1 MKLCLARAGRR
12 LLARG
17 ARSLSTRPLSTA
29 IAEPSDLHDVPAN
42 GQHLHDPWAPPELAA
57 RSNAVDLLS
66 ISSSHWD
73 ESWDEAAIRAATK
86 AHCGATWTP
95 SAVLD
100 DLPILVKG
108 EGVHLYS
115 ADGRK
120 FLDWTSQAVCT
131 NLGYDVPPA
140 VVDAVN
146 KQLTE
151 LPHAYSGMA
160 IVEARARLASLLS
173 EMLPGPLTGVLFP
186 SSGSEAN
193 EAAIRIARRYTGKH
207 KILTQ
212 YRSYHGGSGASL
224 AATGDF
230 RRWYAEAS
238 STGFIKAI
246 NPTPMMFSWAEAAD
260 ASPDEAAHR
269 ALAALEEQILLE
281 GPETIAAVLLE
292 SIVGS
297 GGAFLAPAEYM
308 RGVRALCDKYG
319 ILYIADEVMV
329 GFGRTGHLWGFQ
341 HYEGLVPDIVTSAKG
356 LSAAYM
362 PLSMVAMSAELHE
375 HFRTT
380 SVGWGSTYHAHPVAL
395 ACAYECVKHL
405 LKHDLVG
412 NAARLEPVMREC
424 TDDLVASHPSVRQGR
439 VTGLFGCLDLQG
451 VDGRYMQPLAG
462 PPSPA
467 TQPFKRALMAE
478 GIYGLVRPPLLHSAP
493 PLVIDEPTLRDGFAR
508 IDRALHVLDAELG
521 F

>member
-1 MKLCLARAGRR
+1 MSARRVPAFATRVLTAARARR
-12 LLARG
+12 
-17 ARSLSTRPLSTA
+17 TLSTA
-29 IAEPSDLHDVPAN
+29 IVDPTDYEPAAGHT
-42 GQHLHDPWAPPELAA
+42 HDPWAPPELKA
-57 RSNAVDLLS
+57 RSNDVDLKAVS
-66 ISSSHWD
+66 AAHWED
-73 ESWDEAAIRAATK
+73 KWGAAKIRAASA
-86 AHCGATWTP
+86 AHVGATWTP
-95 SAVLD
+95 SNVLD
-100 DLPILVKG
+100 DVPILVKG
-108 EGVHLYS
+108 EGVFLHA

-120 FLDWTSQAVCT
+120 FIDWTSQAVCT

-140 VVDAVN
+140 VIEAVTR
-146 KQLTE
+146 QLTE
-151 LPHAYSGMA
+151 LPHVYSGLGM
-160 IVEARARLASLLS
+160 VEPRARLAALLA
-173 EMLPGPLTGVLFP
+173 ELLPAPLTGLIFP

-193 EAAIRIARRYTGKH
+193 EAAIRIARRFTGKH

-230 RRWYAEAS
+230 RRWYAEAGNS
-238 STGFIKAI
+238 GFIKAI
-246 NPTPMMFSWAEAAD
+246 NPTPLMFSWSEAGDAAETD
-260 ASPDEAAHR
+260 GAHR

-281 GPETIAAVLLE
+281 GPQTIAAVLLE

-297 GGAFLAPAEYM
+297 GGTFIAPEAYM

-329 GFGRTGHLWGFQ
+329 GFGRTGKMWGFQ

-356 LSAAYM
+356 LTAAYL

-375 HFRTT
+375 FFRTRP
-380 SVGWGSTYHAHPVAL
+380 VGWGSTYQAHPVAL

-424 TDDLVASHPSVRQGR
+424 TDHLVASHPSVRQGR
-439 VTGLFGCLDLQG
+439 VKGLFGCLDLQG
-451 VDGRYMQPLAG
+451 VDGKYMQPLSG
-462 PPSPA
+462 PPHA
-467 TQPFKRALMAE
+467 AVKPFRRALLDE
-478 GIYGLVRPPLLHSAP
+478 GVYGLVRPPLLHSAP

-508 IDRALHVLDAELG
+508 VDRALSVLDKELG